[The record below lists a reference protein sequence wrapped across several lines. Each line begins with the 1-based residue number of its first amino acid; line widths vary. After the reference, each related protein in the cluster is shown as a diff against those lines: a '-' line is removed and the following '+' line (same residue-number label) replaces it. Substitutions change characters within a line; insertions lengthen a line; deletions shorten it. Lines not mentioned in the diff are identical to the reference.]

1 MKLLMEVIVQDYQ
14 QNEYSSCVRKLIYL
28 TVIVIEIYYSISAVS
43 PDMEAQKVFTGKQ
56 YVELS

>member
-1 MKLLMEVIVQDYQ
+1 MEVIVQDYQ